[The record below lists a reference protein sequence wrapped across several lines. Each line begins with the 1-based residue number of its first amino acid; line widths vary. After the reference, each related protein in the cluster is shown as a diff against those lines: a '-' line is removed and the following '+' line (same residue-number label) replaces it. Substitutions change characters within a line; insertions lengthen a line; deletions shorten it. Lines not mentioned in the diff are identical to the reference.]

1 LVAEKLFLLGTAVV
15 EKVFL
20 LGTAVVEKVFL
31 LGTIA
36 TASCHGPHLGQE
48 ARLVALGSL
57 RG

>member
-36 TASCHGPHLGQE
+36 QPCHGPHLGQE